1 MRHGRTDWN
10 QQRRI
15 QGRTDIPLNDEGR
28 EMARKAAEEYKDVH
42 FDVCYCSPLIRAKET
57 AQLLLE
63 GRNVPIIFDDRLK
76 EMSFGIYEGVANSF
90 SIPDCPI
97 NEFFFHP
104 EAYTTP
110 VEEGESLDELFART
124 GEFLKEVVE
133 PGLKEGKDILIV
145 AHGAL
150 NSCITCQVKKRS
162 LSDFWV
168 EGIPNCKL
176 QTLIE

>member
-110 VEEGESLDELFART
+110 VEKGESPYR
-124 GEFLKEVVE
+124 
-133 PGLKEGKDILIV
+133 
-145 AHGAL
+145 
-150 NSCITCQVKKRS
+150 
-162 LSDFWV
+162 
-168 EGIPNCKL
+168 GIPERSGGAGPERRKRYSHSCSRSPQFLHHLPGQKEESL
-176 QTLIE
+176 RFLGRRHSQL